1 MSNRISESKQAATLW
16 LKLIDAGQ
24 YADGWNIT
32 GKIFRDA
39 ISCTDW
45 EEKIQAVRGK
55 LGAIQERK
63 ESKSFPLESTDG
75 LPDGDYIVN
84 EYSTLFAD
92 GGDLGE
98 RVTTVVSD
106 DGSALVVGY
115 YII

>member
-45 EEKIQAVRGK
+45 EEKIQAVRGNLELFRNVK
-55 LGAIQERK
+55 NPSHSRWT
-63 ESKSFPLESTDG
+63 PLMDCLTETILLMSTVRF
-75 LPDGDYIVN
+75 LPMVATWAN
-84 EYSTLFAD
+84 ASQRLLAMMAV
-92 GGDLGE
+92 
-98 RVTTVVSD
+98 R
-106 DGSALVVGY
+106 
-115 YII
+115 